1 MQLAGLPP
9 GDSLMERSF
18 SLCSDGP
25 EPPLDPGASYLVF
38 RVKPWT
44 LGAWIPLQ
52 NFPLLLLM
60 LLNWRFREVY
70 KSIS

>member
-9 GDSLMERSF
+9 GDSLIGRSF
-18 SLCSDGP
+18 SLCLDGP
-25 EPPLDPGASYLVF
+25 EPPPDPGASYLVF

-52 NFPLLLLM
+52 NFRCYVDLLIEL
-60 LLNWRFREVY
+60 EVQR
-70 KSIS
+70 SL